1 MRAGIGDSE
10 AFKIRPMADFIPPG
24 LKRFRTSIVAGAI
37 AMFLLTV
44 VFTFIG
50 GIWLHGFD
58 VTVNNWRYLLRTYLV
73 LSAPLSFFSSLM
85 LARLNPVA
93 FSNGGIYGYTLRG
106 KKFFFPWEDIP
117 WEDIPW
123 EDIPWEDIPWE
134 DILQARRFRFL
145 NLRWL
150 RIYSKTSKNVLWL
163 PLFQSRPVEFL
174 HEIGKFAPPDSPI
187 RNHLRP
193 GIT

>member
-1 MRAGIGDSE
+1 
-10 AFKIRPMADFIPPG
+10 MADFIPPG

-106 KKFFFPWEDIP
+106 KKFFFPWEDI
-117 WEDIPW
+117 
-123 EDIPWEDIPWE
+123 
-134 DILQARRFRFL
+134 LQARRFRFL